1 VSLPQ
6 ITPRRVVITGIGA
19 VTPLGNSL
27 EETWEGLKS
36 GVSGISRITLLDT
49 SDYSSKIGGE
59 VKDFDPTEKLD
70 RREARRM
77 DRFCQFAMYAGIE
90 AVDDSSIDFEN
101 CDRDR
106 IGVIVGSGIGGMLAF
121 ETQVK
126 NVLEKGP
133 RKISP
138 FFIPAMISDIAAGH
152 LSIRYGLHGPN
163 FATTSACATS
173 GHAIGCA
180 MRSIRY
186 GESDVMLTGGAE
198 APITPVG
205 LGGFCAM
212 RALSTR
218 NDDPERA
225 SRPFDKE
232 RDGFIIA
239 EGAGIIV
246 LEELEHALSRNAI
259 IYAEIVGAGFSGDA
273 YHITAPPED
282 GRGAAKSMQAA
293 IRDSGLESK
302 DIDYINAHGT
312 STPLNDAAETQAIKT
327 VFGDYAHQI
336 PISSIKSMVG
346 HTLGAAGAL
355 ELIST
360 ILTIKHSIIP
370 PTVNYE
376 NPHPACDLNYTPND
390 AVQKEVNAALSN
402 TFGFG
407 GHNASIAVKKYS

>member
-1 VSLPQ
+1 VGLPQ
-6 ITPRRVVITGIGA
+6 ITPHRVVITGIGA
-19 VTPLGNSL
+19 VTPLGNTL
-27 EETWEGLKS
+27 AEFWEGLKS
-36 GVSGISRITLLDT
+36 GRSGISEITLLDT
-49 SDYSSKIGGE
+49 SEYSSKIGGE
-59 VKDFDPTEKLD
+59 VKNFDPTEKLD
-70 RREARRM
+70 RREAKRM
-77 DRFCQFAMYAGIE
+77 DRFCQFAMCAGIE
-90 AVDDSSIDFEN
+90 AVENSGIDFEN

-106 IGVIVGSGIGGMLAF
+106 VGVIVGSGIGGMYAF
-121 ETQVK
+121 EEQVR
-126 NVLEKGP
+126 NVLTKGP

-138 FFIPAMISDIAAGH
+138 FFIPMMISDIAAGH
-152 LSIRYGLHGPN
+152 LSIHFGLYGPN

-205 LGGFCAM
+205 LGGFCSL

-218 NDDPERA
+218 NDAPERA

-232 RDGFIIA
+232 RDGFTIA
-239 EGAGIIV
+239 EGAGIIL
-246 LEELEHALSRNAI
+246 LEELEHALNRKAN
-259 IYAEIVGAGFSGDA
+259 IYAEIIGVGFSGDA

-293 IRDSGLESK
+293 IKDGGLEPK
-302 DIDYINAHGT
+302 DIEYINAHGT
-312 STPLNDAAETQAIKT
+312 STQLNDAAETQAIKT
-327 VFGDYAHQI
+327 VFGEYAKQL

-360 ILTIKHSIIP
+360 IMTIKHSIIP
-370 PTVNYE
+370 PTINYE
-376 NPHPACDLNYTPND
+376 NPDPACDLNYTPNK

-407 GHNASIAVKKYS
+407 GHNASIAVEKYS

>member
-1 VSLPQ
+1 M
-6 ITPRRVVITGIGA
+6 TPRRVVITGIGA
-19 VTPLGNSL
+19 VTPLGNSI
-27 EETWEGLKS
+27 EEFWEGLKS
-36 GVSGISRITLLDT
+36 GSSGINHITLLDA
-49 SDYSSKIGGE
+49 SEYSSKIGGE
-59 VKDFDPTEKLD
+59 VKNFDPTIKLD
-70 RREARRM
+70 HRETKRM
-77 DRFCQFAMYAGIE
+77 DRFCQFAMFAGIE
-90 AVDDSSIDFEN
+90 AVEDSGIDFES

-106 IGVIVGSGIGGMLAF
+106 IGVIFGSGIGGMYVF
-121 ETQVK
+121 EEQVR
-126 NVLEKGP
+126 NVLNKGP

-163 FATTSACATS
+163 FSTTSACATS

-186 GESDVMLTGGAE
+186 GESDVMLTGGSE
-198 APITPVG
+198 APITLVG

-218 NDDPERA
+218 NDAPEKA

-239 EGAGIIV
+239 EGGGIIL
-246 LEELEHALSRNAI
+246 LEELEHALARKAK
-259 IYAEIVGAGFSGDA
+259 IYAEIIGVGFSGDA
-273 YHITAPPED
+273 FHITAPPED
-282 GRGAAKSMQAA
+282 GRGAAKSMLAA
-293 IRDSGLESK
+293 IKDGGLELE

-327 VFGDYAHQI
+327 VFGERAKKI

-360 ILTIKHSIIP
+360 VLTIKHSIIP
-370 PTVNYE
+370 PTINYE
-376 NPHPACDLNYTPND
+376 NPDPACDLDYTPNK
-390 AVQKEVNAALSN
+390 AIKKEVNAALSN

-407 GHNASIAVKKYS
+407 GHNASLAVKKYS